1 MNILQQAFLNA
12 HKPHELAKIWS
23 PKKKREKGG
32 KQRAVII
39 LLEFLLAILIWGI
52 RLYLNAS

>member
-1 MNILQQAFLNA
+1 MNILQQTFLNA
-12 HKPHELAKIWS
+12 HKLHELVKIWS
-23 PKKKREKGG
+23 PKKKKKGG

-52 RLYLNAS
+52 RLYPKAS